1 MSDQMPSKS
10 METSASPATHNAQLQ
25 LKKNFQQQAG
35 FAQQQQML
43 LLEQIEKIKIRQE
56 SWLSRLSITSGEQR
70 LLTTFWESQDAALKQ
85 ALANRNNNLTVIG
98 EAQAAFI
105 REVSN
110 SLLATAKAH
119 LQFDKANVY
128 QKQLLQLQIEL
139 EKLNRHFLDLL
150 TDKMLDAENRPDYF
164 RKMLLSQIEKMMNH
178 WDEQYN
184 TILEDFSKILVEKV

>member
-1 MSDQMPSKS
+1 